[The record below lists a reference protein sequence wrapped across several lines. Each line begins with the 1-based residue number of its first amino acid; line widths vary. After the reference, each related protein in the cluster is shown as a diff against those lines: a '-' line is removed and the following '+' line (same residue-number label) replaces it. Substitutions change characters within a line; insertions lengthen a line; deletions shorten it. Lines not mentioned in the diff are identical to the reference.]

1 MLEHIEA
8 ALQRPNFI
16 AFVVLFLWG
25 FFIMVAHPNL
35 VKKLIG
41 MYLVQ
46 TSVIFLL
53 VTISAKQDAEV
64 KATVPIL
71 KESDMDPLATHQIDP
86 PAKYANPLPHVLTL
100 TAIVVQVATLGV
112 SLALVT
118 AIYREYGSLDED
130 EIMKRLE

>member
-1 MLEHIEA
+1 MIEHLEA
-8 ALQRPNFI
+8 ALQRPNFV
-16 AFVVLFLWG
+16 AFVILFLWG

-53 VTISAKQDAEV
+53 VTTSAKMD
-64 KATVPIL
+64 ATVPVL
-71 KESDMDPLATHQIDP
+71 REVDAVQSATAQIDP
-86 PAKYANPLPHVLTL
+86 VNYANPLPHVLTL
-100 TAIVVQVATLGV
+100 TAIVVQIATLGV

-118 AIYREYGSLDED
+118 AIYRKYGSLDED
-130 EIMKRLE
+130 EVLKRIK